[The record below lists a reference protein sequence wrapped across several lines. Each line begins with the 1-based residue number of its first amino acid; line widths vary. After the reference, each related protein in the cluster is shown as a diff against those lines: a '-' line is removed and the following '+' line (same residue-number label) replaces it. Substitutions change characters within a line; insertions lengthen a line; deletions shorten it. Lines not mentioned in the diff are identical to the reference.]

1 MIAVALGLKI
11 FPYVLHQIADDVI
24 YWTKEDGSER
34 QESEVLQEI
43 MANFD
48 FKPCGKEHGL

>member
-1 MIAVALGLKI
+1 MIAAALGLKI
-11 FPYVLHQIADDVI
+11 FPDVLHQIADDVI

-34 QESEVLQEI
+34 KESEVLQEI

-48 FKPCGKEHGL
+48 FKSCGKEHGL